1 MSNGALDNLISDAQG
16 ELAYHLERLYDQ
28 CEGTPIER
36 AFETALHSVIDIA
49 PVAGFDM
56 KLFKMPAGSLL
67 TDMPDDKP
75 KAMIGNTWYWT
86 QYQFFPDWRVDFVL
100 GAVNH
105 AKGRTYLVVECDGHD
120 FHERT
125 KEQAE
130 KDRSRDRRLQDAGYR
145 IYRFTGRE
153 IYREA
158 RECATQA
165 LLSVAGLRR
174 RDEEGGRS

>member
-1 MSNGALDNLISDAQG
+1 MSNGALEKLIADTQG
-16 ELAYHLERLYDQ
+16 EIAYHLERLYDR
-28 CEGTPIER
+28 CKGTPIER
-36 AFETALHSVIDIA
+36 AFEVALHSVIDIA
-49 PVAGFDM
+49 PIAGFEM
-56 KLFKMPAGSLL
+56 KLVKMPAGWLL
-67 TDMPDDKP
+67 TDMPDEKP
-75 KAMIGNTWYWT
+75 KQRLGDTWYWT
-86 QYQFFPDWRVDFVL
+86 QYQIFPDWRVDFVL
-100 GAVNH
+100 GAVS
-105 AKGRTYLVVECDGHD
+105 AEKGRVYLVVECDGHD

-165 LLSVAGLRR
+165 LLLLSDIQRKDR
-174 RDEEGGRS
+174 GGDRS